1 MKKTNESVDVCRERK
16 KSSLS
21 FKLSYLLGW
30 VKSFGPTSMRVFWR
44 EVRRC
49 WTESAKRGF
58 EWACTSPSAI
68 VLVNVSEILTRPLGE
83 KDYRLELLIITTCW
97 LGTQTSSIRE
107 QASWK
112 KEDGQSFKEQTNITN
127 GKQDTIES
135 SIWPAIHSSLRIFTE
150 YSPWCRRMDVHSDGN
165 LI

>member
-1 MKKTNESVDVCRERK
+1 MKKRYSQMKKTNESVDVCRERK

-68 VLVNVSEILTRPLGE
+68 VLVNVSEILTRPLAE
-83 KDYRLELLIITTCW
+83 KDYRLELLIMTTCW
-97 LGTQTSSIRE
+97 LGTQTSIM
-107 QASWK
+107 
-112 KEDGQSFKEQTNITN
+112 KEGRWTVLQRTNKHHKWETRHNWIIDLTSN
-127 GKQDTIES
+127 TQFFEDLHWILS
-135 SIWPAIHSSLRIFTE
+135 
-150 YSPWCRRMDVHSDGN
+150 MV
-165 LI
+165 